1 MTQPMYKRILS
12 SLLIVFFLVGCTTT
26 LKGPQLGTLYN
37 RAAQYNHV
45 ERNPLIAIPG
55 VLGSK
60 LIDQESG
67 KIVWGAYTKDYA
79 NPKNP
84 EDARLI
90 AIPMKEGVPLD
101 ELRNNVIPNGALD
114 VFKITFLFLPINLS
128 AYFNILRALGMGGYR
143 DQQLQEAGVVDYGDE
158 HFTCFQFDYDWR
170 RDNVENAKLLHE
182 YILEKRKYVQEEY
195 EKRFG
200 IKDYDVKF
208 DIVAHSMGGLLT
220 RYFLRYGNQDLPA
233 EGLPKLT
240 WGGARY
246 VDKVILI
253 GTPNAGSVDA
263 ASTLVEGLK
272 LGPFFP
278 YYSPALLGTMPA
290 LYQLLPRPR
299 HKRVVSQ
306 DNKEKALDLYDP
318 ELWIDLKW
326 GLADPTQDDTLK
338 MLLPDKNKNE
348 RRQIALNHLRK
359 SLKRAKQ
366 FTGAIDQP
374 AVIPENLS
382 LYLFTGDS
390 EKTSSKVSV
399 NPGTGKLKII
409 EKAPGDGRVTRAS
422 ALMDERVGGEWKPY
436 LVSPLSWSNVVFLF
450 DSHLGLTMN
459 QTFIDNLLYHLLEKP
474 DIPQA

>member
-1 MTQPMYKRILS
+1 MYKRILS

-90 AIPMKEGVPLD
+90 AIPMKEGVPLY
-101 ELRNNVIPNGALD
+101 ELRNSVIPNGALD

-240 WGGARY
+240 WGGR
-246 VDKVILI
+246 
-253 GTPNAGSVDA
+253 
-263 ASTLVEGLK
+263 
-272 LGPFFP
+272 
-278 YYSPALLGTMPA
+278 ALCG
-290 LYQLLPRPR
+290 
-299 HKRVVSQ
+299 
-306 DNKEKALDLYDP
+306 
-318 ELWIDLKW
+318 
-326 GLADPTQDDTLK
+326 
-338 MLLPDKNKNE
+338 
-348 RRQIALNHLRK
+348 
-359 SLKRAKQ
+359 
-366 FTGAIDQP
+366 
-374 AVIPENLS
+374 
-382 LYLFTGDS
+382 
-390 EKTSSKVSV
+390 
-399 NPGTGKLKII
+399 
-409 EKAPGDGRVTRAS
+409 
-422 ALMDERVGGEWKPY
+422 
-436 LVSPLSWSNVVFLF
+436 
-450 DSHLGLTMN
+450 
-459 QTFIDNLLYHLLEKP
+459 
-474 DIPQA
+474 